1 MSHSAEE
8 FRAKNIKRL
17 EEKSDIVK
25 QMDKELRRYSKTL
38 RHRFLKILVK
48 CAAKEF
54 KIQTVRND
62 WRTRKGMLAFLADNW
77 EKIQVLIHSDT
88 FFRWF
93 CCFYSQLENVFI
105 KGNLAMFLYQ
115 NWNQFKTYLYNRN
128 SILFLSIN
136 STEIST
142 LVTRSS
148 SPIPQGWYQMEP
160 GITFCKIIEQMR
172 GPVESSAISQS
183 PSSSS
188 EQIEDIMTFSPLEE
202 EEENVMISEVPQK
215 SDTLQKVEYLQKPDE
230 SQKGAEASSLE
241 VLSSEADVFELATIE
256 GNVDDFV
263 LDAYNPNGEMF
274 FDVCNEF

>member
-17 EEKSDIVK
+17 QEKSDIVK

-38 RHRFLKILVK
+38 RHRFLKTLVK

-77 EKIQVLIHSDT
+77 EKIQALIRSDT

-105 KGNLAMFLYQ
+105 KGNLAMFFYQ

-136 STEIST
+136 STEISRLIT
-142 LVTRSS
+142 SSS
-148 SPIPQGWYQMEP
+148 SPIPPMWYQMEP
-160 GITFCKIIEQMR
+160 GITFCKIIEQIR
-172 GPVESSAISQS
+172 GPAESSTISQS
-183 PSSSS
+183 PSSPG
-188 EQIEDIMTFSPLEE
+188 EMLEDIIAFSPLEE
-202 EEENVMISEVPQK
+202 KVDVVEKSSNVPQK
-215 SDTLQKVEYLQKPDE
+215 ASNLEKVEPLQKPDD
-230 SQKGAEASSLE
+230 SQKGEEGSSFE
-241 VLSSEADVFELATIE
+241 VLSSEADVFELVTIN
-256 GNVDDFV
+256 GSLNDFAF
-263 LDAYNPNGEMF
+263 DTYDPNG
-274 FDVCNEF
+274 DVFYDVLQ